1 MRYCMKCGTRLPY
14 DESARFCPNCGA
26 PLAVQMP
33 YERPRRPGMEPRGG
47 LRVTTLRNRILVML
61 VAFVF
66 CMAISV
72 AGAASK
78 IGSSDAQNIVGDF
91 NKTEEMLSTIGVQFI
106 FGNNL
111 MYCIMMFV
119 PVLGPYIGTIVL
131 YSTGRVVAALGA
143 TSGADPIRLFLTL
156 FIYPHSWLEYV
167 SYSLAISESFWLIY
181 AAVKYRGRGLRNELS
196 TAAEV
201 MAICAVLLLL
211 AAFAEMYIISSAA
224 T

>member
-1 MRYCMKCGTRLPY
+1 MRLPD
-14 DESARFCPNCGA
+14 DEAARFCPNCGA
-26 PLAVQMP
+26 SLDMQMP
-33 YERPRRPGMEPRGG
+33 YERPRQPSMEPRGG
-47 LRVTTLRNRILVML
+47 LRVTTLQNRILVLL

-66 CMAISV
+66 CIAITV

-78 IGSSDAQNIVGDF
+78 IGYSEANNIAGDF
-91 NKTEEMLSTIGVQFI
+91 KQEAQMLNTIGVQFI

-119 PVLGPYIGTIVL
+119 PVLGPYLGSIVL
-131 YSTGRVVAALGA
+131 YSTGRVIAALA
-143 TSGADPIRLFLTL
+143 VTSPTVGADPIRLFLTL

-181 AAVKYRGRGLRNELS
+181 ATVKYRGRGLRNELV
-196 TAAEV
+196 TAAKV

-211 AAFAEMYIISSAA
+211 AAFAEMYVISSAA